1 MTSADRDAR
10 VKRAE
15 AICARIGGRVI
26 SHKRRHVVI
35 IELPIELA
43 ARTTSL
49 WHGAGF
55 HPPTFIREEFR
66 SAPPRVLYDL
76 DLRPRAAALARSAT
90 VIDIGPRLATSR
102 RVARTWR

>member
-26 SHKRRHVVI
+26 SRKRRHVVI
-35 IELPIELA
+35 IELPIDAA
-43 ARTTSL
+43 ARTTFL
-49 WHGAGF
+49 WRGAGF

-66 SAPPRVLYDL
+66 AARPRVLYDL
-76 DLRPRAAALARSAT
+76 DLRPRAAGLPRSAT

-102 RVARTWR
+102 RVARKQR